1 MKKANKGNQVKV
13 HYTGKLEDGS
23 ILDSSRSQGPLEFT
37 IGAGQVIPGFE
48 KCVVGMEVGDKQTF
62 EIPQAFGVRRQEL
75 VVCADKNDFPEALEP
90 DIGQGVQL
98 NDGTG
103 NTIDAVVKDIEGDT
117 VTLDANHPLAGK
129 TIVFDIELIAVA

>member
-1 MKKANKGNQVKV
+1 M
-13 HYTGKLEDGS
+13 
-23 ILDSSRSQGPLEFT
+23 
-37 IGAGQVIPGFE
+37 
-48 KCVVGMEVGDKQTF
+48 
-62 EIPQAFGVRRQEL
+62 
-75 VVCADKNDFPEALEP
+75 VCADKNDFPEALEP